1 MPQKN
6 YFPTRRNISTH
17 SDVESL
23 SRQTSLRQRR
33 ELLLSLRQAGASYSE
48 IVRAKIGY
56 NSTAQVARDM
66 KVVLE
71 RFKYETPEDV
81 LVLDLARL
89 DELQKL
95 LTAAFRTG
103 DLAQAGPIMRV
114 MQFRRETLGIT
125 QEQIAERQMSKTQIA
140 NNGIMVIQGSS
151 TGDYV
156 AAMAAAAGVSTQ
168 EVKTELERIS
178 ASNRIQDAEIVDSE
192 VTDQGEQF
200 TSAVSRKK
208 KVKLTKSFQK
218 RLLESAARFDDRD
231 TQNDIQPVVDP
242 STALLSVDLLPADLS
257 TYAVPIKDYDHNV
270 NPHSGISYKA
280 APRKVTSEESK
291 TLITRNLKGKKNAEN
306 NVDQLEKNTIS
317 EQI

>member
-1 MPQKN
+1 MPQRN
-6 YFPTRRNISTH
+6 YFPTRKIVSTH

-23 SRQTSLRQRR
+23 SNRTKIRQRR

-56 NSTAQVARDM
+56 NNTNAVARDM
-66 KVVLE
+66 KIVLE

-95 LTAAFRTG
+95 LTAAFRSG
-103 DLAQAGPIMRV
+103 DLGQAGPIMRV

-125 QEQIAERQMSKTQIA
+125 QEQIAERQLSKTQIA

-156 AAMAAAAGVSTQ
+156 AAMAAAAGVSAQ
-168 EVKTELERIS
+168 DVKTELERIS
-178 ASNRIQDAEIVDSE
+178 ASNRVSDIPDADIVETADHSE
-192 VTDQGEQF
+192 QNT
-200 TSAVSRKK
+200 TVSGTR

-231 TQNDIQPVVDP
+231 TQNEVLPLVDP
-242 STALLSVDLLPADLS
+242 STALLSVDMVPADPP
-257 TYAVPIKDYDHNV
+257 TYDVPIKDYDHNV
-270 NPHSGISYKA
+270 SPHSGISYKA
-280 APRKVTSEESK
+280 APKKVTSEESK
-291 TLITRNLKGKKNAEN
+291 NLIRRNLKVKNNAPK